1 MCLAT
6 VRAATAMYSTQAAK
20 IILNPG
26 LLGAGIN
33 FTNLN
38 EESRIMKKVV
48 LASLLACA
56 VIASGLPSSAAA
68 QAAPAQAA
76 PAQAAPAQAAPAP
89 AAGAGAPCQMA
100 DAEYTAY
107 NSAITQTSPQ
117 AKAAAIEAY
126 LTAYPKSSCPNA
138 RLDTLVTLML
148 TYYQFD
154 PAKTVDA
161 ADRVLQLDPNNVRAL
176 IAEAIFRKAQ
186 ADPLT
191 DASAKQTAMDSAAS
205 YAQKALAAITGSKPA
220 SITDADFKTLQTGAT
235 PALYSVI
242 GYDALLK
249 KDSAAAIDAY
259 KKELASVPVAQT
271 QAPGQQLQDTFY
283 LGEAYYQATPPDY
296 LNCAFYTSRAVA
308 YAPDQYKTQMA
319 PTAKYCYKKYH
330 GADDGYDAVVAAAT
344 ANLNPPDGFQT
355 TIKPAPTPADIV
367 ANVIATTPDLAT
379 LAVGDKEYILQN
391 GTADQSAKV
400 WDTIKGKSVSIPGAL
415 VIASTPTQLQAAVS
429 DDAVQSKTA
438 DFTFNLKAPEELP
451 EHATAAQKAAYQKN
465 QDAITAATAV
475 GQTVTLNGTYDSF
488 TPKPIMITMSNGEV
502 VLAKAKT
509 PAKAPVHHTAP
520 KK

>member
-1 MCLAT
+1 
-6 VRAATAMYSTQAAK
+6 
-20 IILNPG
+20 
-26 LLGAGIN
+26 
-33 FTNLN
+33 
-38 EESRIMKKVV
+38 
-48 LASLLACA
+48 
-56 VIASGLPSSAAA
+56 
-68 QAAPAQAA
+68 
-76 PAQAAPAQAAPAP
+76 
-89 AAGAGAPCQMA
+89 MA

>member
-1 MCLAT
+1 
-6 VRAATAMYSTQAAK
+6 
-20 IILNPG
+20 
-26 LLGAGIN
+26 
-33 FTNLN
+33 
-38 EESRIMKKVV
+38 MKKVV

-68 QAAPAQAA
+68 QAAPS
-76 PAQAAPAQAAPAP
+76 PA
-89 AAGAGAPCQMA
+89 AGAPCQMA

-107 NSAITQTSPQ
+107 NSAITQTNPQ

-161 ADRVLQLDPNNVRAL
+161 ADRVLQLDPANLRAL
-176 IAEAIFRKAQ
+176 IAEALFRKAQ

-191 DASAKQTAMDSAAS
+191 DAAAKQTAMDSAAD
-205 YAQKALAAITGSKPA
+205 YAHKALAALTGSKPA
-220 SITDADFKTLQTGAT
+220 SLTDADFKTLQTGAT

-249 KDSAAAIDAY
+249 KDTPTAIDAY
-259 KKELASVPVAQT
+259 KKELSSVPVAQT

-296 LNCAFYTSRAVA
+296 LNCAFYAARATA
-308 YAPDQYKTQMA
+308 YAPDQYKAQFS
-319 PTAKYCYKKYH
+319 PIAKYCYKKYH
-330 GADDGYDAVVAAAT
+330 GGDDGYDAVVAAAT
-344 ANLNPPDGFQT
+344 ANLNPPDGFQAT
-355 TIKPAPTPADIV
+355 VKPAPTPADIV

-391 GTADQSAKV
+391 GTADQAAKV
-400 WDTIKGKSVSIPGAL
+400 WDTIKGKSVEIPGAL
-415 VIASTPTQLQAAVS
+415 VIASTPTQLQVAIS

-438 DFTFNLKAPEELP
+438 DFTFNLKASEELP
-451 EHATAAQKAAYQKN
+451 EHATASQKAAYQKN

-475 GQTVTLNGTYDSF
+475 GQTVTLDGTYDSF
-488 TPKPIMITMSNGEV
+488 TPKPIMITMSDGQV
-502 VLAKAKT
+502 VLPKAKT
-509 PAKAPVHHTAP
+509 AAPVHHTVR